1 MQIFN
6 TKKYRLEWERK
17 VEESY
22 NKGKIDGL
30 KEALN
35 SIDNDGNNKKSFK
48 RLTEK
53 ELLFEI
59 MNNLILNN
67 VRLTK
72 LSDKVNEISLINS
85 KELNINNSIENITN
99 IINNI
104 SNLLENEFNQDYINS
119 VSGML
124 KNVED
129 KVNCALDE
137 FGYNNL
143 YSKINSIDVT
153 EINSID
159 VTDDVKMLDDDVFRM
174 DDNID
179 NMKLQINEINKKLN
193 KIKDVLDES
202 LSEYNASSLYA
213 KLREL
218 K

>member
-6 TKKYRLEWERK
+6 TKKYRLEWEKK

-22 NKGKIDGL
+22 NKGKMDGL
-30 KEALN
+30 KEVLN
-35 SIDNDGNNKKSFK
+35 SIDNGSNNRKSFK

-53 ELLFEI
+53 ELLIEI

-72 LSDKVNEISLINS
+72 LNDKVNEISLINS
-85 KELNINNSIENITN
+85 KDYSLENITN
-99 IINNI
+99 TINNI
-104 SNLLENEFNQDYINS
+104 SNMLENEFNQDYTNS

-124 KNVED
+124 KNIED

-143 YSKINSIDVT
+143 YSK
-153 EINSID
+153 INSID

-179 NMKLQINEINKKLN
+179 NMRLQINEINKKLN

>member
-85 KELNINNSIENITN
+85 KDYSLANITN
-99 IINNI
+99 TVNNI
-104 SNLLENEFNQDYINS
+104 SNLLENEFNQDYTNS

-137 FGYNNL
+137 FGHNNL
-143 YSKINSIDVT
+143 YSK
-153 EINSID
+153 INSID
-159 VTDDVKMLDDDVFRM
+159 VTDDVKMLDDDIFRM

-179 NMKLQINEINKKLN
+179 NMRLQINEINKKLN

>member
-6 TKKYRLEWERK
+6 TKKYRLEWEKK

-35 SIDNDGNNKKSFK
+35 SIDNVSNNRKSFK

-53 ELLFEI
+53 ELLIEI

-85 KELNINNSIENITN
+85 KEYSFENITN
-99 IINNI
+99 TINNI
-104 SNLLENEFNQDYINS
+104 SNMLENEFNQDYTNS

-129 KVNCALDE
+129 KVNSALDE

-143 YSKINSIDVT
+143 YSK
-153 EINSID
+153 INSID

-179 NMKLQINEINKKLN
+179 NMRLQINEINKKLN

>member
-85 KELNINNSIENITN
+85 KDYSLENITN
-99 IINNI
+99 TVNNI
-104 SNLLENEFNQDYINS
+104 SNLLENEFNQDYTNS
-119 VSGML
+119 LSGML

-143 YSKINSIDVT
+143 YSK
-153 EINSID
+153 INSID

-202 LSEYNASSLYA
+202 LSEYNSSSLYA

>member
-35 SIDNDGNNKKSFK
+35 SIDNDSNNKKSFK

-85 KELNINNSIENITN
+85 KDYSLENITN
-99 IINNI
+99 TVNNI
-104 SNLLENEFNQDYINS
+104 SNLLENEFNQDYTNS
-119 VSGML
+119 LSGML
-124 KNVED
+124 KNIED

-143 YSKINSIDVT
+143 YSK
-153 EINSID
+153 INSID

>member
-6 TKKYRLEWERK
+6 TKKYRLEWEKK

-35 SIDNDGNNKKSFK
+35 SIDNGSNNRKSFK

-53 ELLFEI
+53 ELLIEI

-85 KELNINNSIENITN
+85 KDLNSDNSLENITN

-104 SNLLENEFNQDYINS
+104 SNLLENEFNQDYTNS

-153 EINSID
+153 
-159 VTDDVKMLDDDVFRM
+159 DDVFRM

-179 NMKLQINEINKKLN
+179 SIKLQINEINKKLN

-202 LSEYNASSLYA
+202 LSEYNSSSLYA

>member
-6 TKKYRLEWERK
+6 TRKYRLEWEKK

-35 SIDNDGNNKKSFK
+35 SIDNGSNNRKSFK

-53 ELLFEI
+53 ELLIEI
-59 MNNLILNN
+59 MSNLILNN

-85 KELNINNSIENITN
+85 KDYSLENITN
-99 IINNI
+99 TVNNI
-104 SNLLENEFNQDYINS
+104 SNLLENEFNQDYTNS
-119 VSGML
+119 LSGML

-143 YSKINSIDVT
+143 YSK
-153 EINSID
+153 INSID

>member
-6 TKKYRLEWERK
+6 TKKYRLEWEKK

-35 SIDNDGNNKKSFK
+35 SIDNGSNNRKSFK

-53 ELLFEI
+53 ELLIEI

-72 LSDKVNEISLINS
+72 LSDKLNEISLINS
-85 KELNINNSIENITN
+85 KKYSLENITN
-99 IINNI
+99 TVNNI
-104 SNLLENEFNQDYINS
+104 SNLLENEFNQDYTNS

-137 FGYNNL
+137 FGHNNL
-143 YSKINSIDVT
+143 YSK
-153 EINSID
+153 INSID

-179 NMKLQINEINKKLN
+179 NMKKKLN

>member
-6 TKKYRLEWERK
+6 TKKYRLEWEKK

-35 SIDNDGNNKKSFK
+35 SIDNGSNNRKSFK

-53 ELLFEI
+53 ELLSEI

-85 KELNINNSIENITN
+85 KDYSLENITN
-99 IINNI
+99 TVNNI
-104 SNLLENEFNQDYINS
+104 SNLLENEFNQDYTNS
-119 VSGML
+119 LSGML

-143 YSKINSIDVT
+143 YFK
-153 EINSID
+153 INSID

>member
-6 TKKYRLEWERK
+6 TKKYRLEWEKK

-35 SIDNDGNNKKSFK
+35 SIDNGSNNIKSFK

-53 ELLFEI
+53 ELLIEI

-72 LSDKVNEISLINS
+72 LSDKLNEISLINS
-85 KELNINNSIENITN
+85 KDYSLENITN
-99 IINNI
+99 TVNNI
-104 SNLLENEFNQDYINS
+104 SNLLENEFNQDYTNS

-137 FGYNNL
+137 FGHNNL
-143 YSKINSIDVT
+143 YSK
-153 EINSID
+153 INSID

>member
-6 TKKYRLEWERK
+6 TKKYRLEWEKK

-35 SIDNDGNNKKSFK
+35 SIENGSNNRKSFK

-53 ELLFEI
+53 ELLIEI

-85 KELNINNSIENITN
+85 KDYSLENITN
-99 IINNI
+99 TVNNI
-104 SNLLENEFNQDYINS
+104 SNLLENEFNQDYYTNS
-119 VSGML
+119 LSGML

-143 YSKINSIDVT
+143 YSK
-153 EINSID
+153 INSID

-193 KIKDVLDES
+193 KIKGVLDES
-202 LSEYNASSLYA
+202 LSEYNSSSLYA

>member
-6 TKKYRLEWERK
+6 TKKYRLEWEKK

-35 SIDNDGNNKKSFK
+35 SIDNVSNNRKSFK

-53 ELLFEI
+53 ELLIEI

-72 LSDKVNEISLINS
+72 LNDKVNEISLINS
-85 KELNINNSIENITN
+85 KDYSLENITN
-99 IINNI
+99 TINNI
-104 SNLLENEFNQDYINS
+104 SNMLENEFNQDYINS

-124 KNVED
+124 KNIED

-137 FGYNNL
+137 FGHNNL
-143 YSKINSIDVT
+143 YSK
-153 EINSID
+153 INSID

>member
-6 TKKYRLEWERK
+6 TKKYRLEWEKK

-22 NKGKIDGL
+22 NKSKMDGL
-30 KEALN
+30 KEVLN
-35 SIDNDGNNKKSFK
+35 SIDNGSNNRKSFK

-53 ELLFEI
+53 EILIKI

-72 LSDKVNEISLINS
+72 LNDKVNEISLINS
-85 KELNINNSIENITN
+85 KDYSLENITN
-99 IINNI
+99 TINNI
-104 SNLLENEFNQDYINS
+104 SNMLENEFNQDYINS

-124 KNVED
+124 KNIED

-143 YSKINSIDVT
+143 YSK
-153 EINSID
+153 INSID

>member
-6 TKKYRLEWERK
+6 TKKYRLEWEKK

-35 SIDNDGNNKKSFK
+35 SIDNVSNNRKSFK

-53 ELLFEI
+53 ELLIEI

-72 LSDKVNEISLINS
+72 LNDKVNEISLINS
-85 KELNINNSIENITN
+85 KDYSLENITN
-99 IINNI
+99 TVNNI
-104 SNLLENEFNQDYINS
+104 SNLLENEFNQDYTNS

-137 FGYNNL
+137 FGHNNL
-143 YSKINSIDVT
+143 YSKINSIDV
-153 EINSID
+153 I
-159 VTDDVKMLDDDVFRM
+159 DDVKMLDDDVFRM

>member
-6 TKKYRLEWERK
+6 TKKYRLEWEKK

-35 SIDNDGNNKKSFK
+35 SIDSGSNNRKSFK

-53 ELLFEI
+53 ELLIEI

-67 VRLTK
+67 VRWTK

-85 KELNINNSIENITN
+85 KEYSFENITN
-99 IINNI
+99 TINNI
-104 SNLLENEFNQDYINS
+104 SNMLENEFNQDYTNS

-124 KNVED
+124 KNIED

-137 FGYNNL
+137 FGHNNL
-143 YSKINSIDVT
+143 YAK
-153 EINSID
+153 INSID
-159 VTDDVKMLDDDVFRM
+159 VTDDVKMLDDDIFRM

-179 NMKLQINEINKKLN
+179 NMKLQMNEINKKLN

>member
-6 TKKYRLEWERK
+6 TKKYRLEWEKK

-22 NKGKIDGL
+22 NKGKMDGL

-35 SIDNDGNNKKSFK
+35 SIDNGSNNRKRFK

-53 ELLFEI
+53 ELLIEI

-85 KELNINNSIENITN
+85 KDYSLENITN
-99 IINNI
+99 TVNNI
-104 SNLLENEFNQDYINS
+104 SNLLENEFNQDYTNS
-119 VSGML
+119 LSGML

-143 YSKINSIDVT
+143 YSK
-153 EINSID
+153 INSID

>member
-6 TKKYRLEWERK
+6 TKKYRLEWEKK

-22 NKGKIDGL
+22 NKGKMDGL

-35 SIDNDGNNKKSFK
+35 SIDNGSNNRKRFK

-53 ELLFEI
+53 ELLIEI

-72 LSDKVNEISLINS
+72 LSDKVN
-85 KELNINNSIENITN
+85 NI
-99 IINNI
+99 
-104 SNLLENEFNQDYINS
+104 
-119 VSGML
+119 
-124 KNVED
+124 ED

-143 YSKINSIDVT
+143 YSK
-153 EINSID
+153 INSID

>member
-6 TKKYRLEWERK
+6 TKKYRLEWEKK

-35 SIDNDGNNKKSFK
+35 SIDNGSNNRKSFK

-53 ELLFEI
+53 ELLIEI

-72 LSDKVNEISLINS
+72 LGDKVNEISLINS
-85 KELNINNSIENITN
+85 KDLNSENYLENITN
-99 IINNI
+99 TVNNI
-104 SNLLENEFNQDYINS
+104 SNLLENEFNQDYTNS
-119 VSGML
+119 LS
-124 KNVED
+124 
-129 KVNCALDE
+129 
-137 FGYNNL
+137 
-143 YSKINSIDVT
+143 
-153 EINSID
+153 
-159 VTDDVKMLDDDVFRM
+159 RM

-202 LSEYNASSLYA
+202 LSEYNSSSLYA

>member
-1 MQIFN
+1 M
-6 TKKYRLEWERK
+6 
-17 VEESY
+17 
-22 NKGKIDGL
+22 DGL
-30 KEALN
+30 KEVLN
-35 SIDNDGNNKKSFK
+35 SIDNGSNNRKSFK

-53 ELLFEI
+53 EILIKI

-67 VRLTK
+67 VRLKK
-72 LSDKVNEISLINS
+72 LNDKVNEISLINS
-85 KELNINNSIENITN
+85 KDYSLENITN
-99 IINNI
+99 TINNI
-104 SNLLENEFNQDYINS
+104 SNLLENEFNQDYTNS
-119 VSGML
+119 LSGML

-143 YSKINSIDVT
+143 YSK
-153 EINSID
+153 INSID

>member
-6 TKKYRLEWERK
+6 TKKYRLEWEKK

-35 SIDNDGNNKKSFK
+35 SIDNGSNNRKSFK

-53 ELLFEI
+53 ELLIEI

-72 LSDKVNEISLINS
+72 LSDKLNEISLINS
-85 KELNINNSIENITN
+85 KKYSLENITN
-99 IINNI
+99 TVNNI
-104 SNLLENEFNQDYINS
+104 SNLLENEFNQDYTNS

-137 FGYNNL
+137 FGHNNL
-143 YSKINSIDVT
+143 YSK
-153 EINSID
+153 INSID

>member
-6 TKKYRLEWERK
+6 TKKYRLKWEKK

-35 SIDNDGNNKKSFK
+35 FIDKGSNNRKSFK

-53 ELLFEI
+53 ELLIEI

-85 KELNINNSIENITN
+85 KDYSLENITN
-99 IINNI
+99 TVNNI
-104 SNLLENEFNQDYINS
+104 SNLLENEFNQDYTNS

-143 YSKINSIDVT
+143 YSK
-153 EINSID
+153 INSID

>member
-6 TKKYRLEWERK
+6 TKKYRLEWEKK

-35 SIDNDGNNKKSFK
+35 SIDNGSNNRKSFK

-53 ELLFEI
+53 ELLIEI

-85 KELNINNSIENITN
+85 KEYSFENITN
-99 IINNI
+99 TINNI
-104 SNLLENEFNQDYINS
+104 SNMLENEFNQDYTNS

-124 KNVED
+124 KNIED
-129 KVNCALDE
+129 KVNCSLDE
-137 FGYNNL
+137 FGHNNL
-143 YSKINSIDVT
+143 YAK
-153 EINSID
+153 INSID

-179 NMKLQINEINKKLN
+179 NMRLQINEINKKLN

>member
-6 TKKYRLEWERK
+6 TKKYRLEWEKK

-35 SIDNDGNNKKSFK
+35 SIDNGSNNRKSFK

-53 ELLFEI
+53 ELLIEI

-85 KELNINNSIENITN
+85 KDLNSDNSLENITN
-99 IINNI
+99 TVNNI
-104 SNLLENEFNQDYINS
+104 SNLLENEFNQDYTNS
-119 VSGML
+119 LSGML

-143 YSKINSIDVT
+143 YSKINSI
-153 EINSID
+153 
-159 VTDDVKMLDDDVFRM
+159 DVFRM

>member
-6 TKKYRLEWERK
+6 TKKYRLEWEKK

-35 SIDNDGNNKKSFK
+35 SIDNSSNNRKSFK

-53 ELLFEI
+53 ELMIEI

-72 LSDKVNEISLINS
+72 LNDKVNEISLINS
-85 KELNINNSIENITN
+85 KDYSLENITN

-104 SNLLENEFNQDYINS
+104 SNMLENEFNQDYINS

-124 KNVED
+124 KNIED

-143 YSKINSIDVT
+143 YSK
-153 EINSID
+153 INSID

>member
-6 TKKYRLEWERK
+6 TKKYRLEWEKK

-35 SIDNDGNNKKSFK
+35 FIENGSNNRKSFK

-53 ELLFEI
+53 ELLIEI

-85 KELNINNSIENITN
+85 KDYSLENITN
-99 IINNI
+99 TVNNI
-104 SNLLENEFNQDYINS
+104 SNLLENEFNQDYTNS
-119 VSGML
+119 LSGML

-143 YSKINSIDVT
+143 YSK
-153 EINSID
+153 INSID

-202 LSEYNASSLYA
+202 LSEYNSSSLYA

>member
-6 TKKYRLEWERK
+6 TRKYRLEWEKK

-35 SIDNDGNNKKSFK
+35 SIDNGSNNRKSFK

-53 ELLFEI
+53 ELLIEI

-85 KELNINNSIENITN
+85 KDLNSDNSLENITN

-104 SNLLENEFNQDYINS
+104 SNLLENEFNQDYTNS

-137 FGYNNL
+137 FGHNNL

-153 EINSID
+153 
-159 VTDDVKMLDDDVFRM
+159 DDVFRM

>member
-6 TKKYRLEWERK
+6 TKKYRLEWEKK

-35 SIDNDGNNKKSFK
+35 SIDNGINNRKSFK

-53 ELLFEI
+53 ELLIEI

-85 KELNINNSIENITN
+85 KDYSLENITN
-99 IINNI
+99 TVNNI
-104 SNLLENEFNQDYINS
+104 SNLLENEFNQDYTNS
-119 VSGML
+119 LSGMI

-143 YSKINSIDVT
+143 YSK
-153 EINSID
+153 INSID

>member
-6 TKKYRLEWERK
+6 TKKYRLEWEKK

-35 SIDNDGNNKKSFK
+35 SIDNGSNNRKSFK

-53 ELLFEI
+53 ELLIEI

-85 KELNINNSIENITN
+85 EELNTNNSLENITN
-99 IINNI
+99 TVNNI
-104 SNLLENEFNQDYINS
+104 SNLLENEFNQDYTNS
-119 VSGML
+119 LSGML
-124 KNVED
+124 KNIED
-129 KVNCALDE
+129 KANCALDE
-137 FGYNNL
+137 FGHNNL
-143 YSKINSIDVT
+143 YSK
-153 EINSID
+153 INSID

-179 NMKLQINEINKKLN
+179 NMRLQINEINKKLN

-202 LSEYNASSLYA
+202 LGEYNASSLYA

>member
-6 TKKYRLEWERK
+6 TKKYRLEWEKK

-22 NKGKIDGL
+22 SKGKIDGL

-35 SIDNDGNNKKSFK
+35 SMDNGSNNRKSFK

-53 ELLFEI
+53 ELLIEI

-85 KELNINNSIENITN
+85 KELNTNNSLENIIN

-104 SNLLENEFNQDYINS
+104 SNLLENEFNQDYTNS
-119 VSGML
+119 LSGML
-124 KNVED
+124 KNIED

-137 FGYNNL
+137 FGHNNL
-143 YSKINSIDVT
+143 YSK
-153 EINSID
+153 INSID

-202 LSEYNASSLYA
+202 LNEYNASSLYA

>member
-6 TKKYRLEWERK
+6 TKKYRLEWGKK

-35 SIDNDGNNKKSFK
+35 SIDSGSNNRKSFK

-53 ELLFEI
+53 ELLIEI

-85 KELNINNSIENITN
+85 KEYSFENITN
-99 IINNI
+99 TINNI
-104 SNLLENEFNQDYINS
+104 SNMLENEFNQDYTNS

-124 KNVED
+124 KNIED

-137 FGYNNL
+137 FGHNNL
-143 YSKINSIDVT
+143 YAK
-153 EINSID
+153 INSID

-179 NMKLQINEINKKLN
+179 NMKLQINEINKKLT

>member
-85 KELNINNSIENITN
+85 KDYSLENITN
-99 IINNI
+99 TVNNI
-104 SNLLENEFNQDYINS
+104 SNLLENEFNQDYTNS

-143 YSKINSIDVT
+143 YSK
-153 EINSID
+153 INSID

>member
-6 TKKYRLEWERK
+6 TKKYRLEWEKK

-35 SIDNDGNNKKSFK
+35 SIDNSSNNRKSFK

-53 ELLFEI
+53 ELMIEI

-72 LSDKVNEISLINS
+72 LNDKVNEISLINS
-85 KELNINNSIENITN
+85 KDYSLENITN
-99 IINNI
+99 TINNI
-104 SNLLENEFNQDYINS
+104 SNMLENEFNQDYINS

-124 KNVED
+124 KNIED

-143 YSKINSIDVT
+143 YSK
-153 EINSID
+153 INSID

>member
-6 TKKYRLEWERK
+6 TKKYRLEWEKK

-35 SIDNDGNNKKSFK
+35 SIDNGSNNRKSFK

-53 ELLFEI
+53 ELLIEI

-104 SNLLENEFNQDYINS
+104 SNLLENEFNQDYTNS
-119 VSGML
+119 LSGML

-143 YSKINSIDVT
+143 YSK
-153 EINSID
+153 INSID

-193 KIKDVLDES
+193 KIKDVL
-202 LSEYNASSLYA
+202 LLVYMQN
-213 KLREL
+213 
-218 K
+218 

>member
-6 TKKYRLEWERK
+6 TKKYRLEWEKK

-35 SIDNDGNNKKSFK
+35 SIDNGSNNRKSFK

-53 ELLFEI
+53 ELLIEI

-72 LSDKVNEISLINS
+72 LSDKVNEISKDLNS
-85 KELNINNSIENITN
+85 ENYFENITN
-99 IINNI
+99 TVNNI
-104 SNLLENEFNQDYINS
+104 SNLLENEFNQDYTNS
-119 VSGML
+119 LSGML

-143 YSKINSIDVT
+143 YSK
-153 EINSID
+153 INSID

-202 LSEYNASSLYA
+202 LSEYNSSSLYA

>member
-6 TKKYRLEWERK
+6 TKKYRLEWEKK

-35 SIDNDGNNKKSFK
+35 SIDSGSNNRKSFK

-53 ELLFEI
+53 ELLIEI

-85 KELNINNSIENITN
+85 KEYSFENITN
-99 IINNI
+99 TINNI
-104 SNLLENEFNQDYINS
+104 SNMLENEFNQDYTNS

-124 KNVED
+124 KNIED

-137 FGYNNL
+137 FGHNNL
-143 YSKINSIDVT
+143 YAK
-153 EINSID
+153 INSID
-159 VTDDVKMLDDDVFRM
+159 VTDDVKMLDDDIFRM

-179 NMKLQINEINKKLN
+179 NMKLQMNEINKKLN

>member
-6 TKKYRLEWERK
+6 TKKYRLEWEKK

-22 NKGKIDGL
+22 NKGKMDGL

-35 SIDNDGNNKKSFK
+35 SIDNGSNNRKRFK

-53 ELLFEI
+53 ELLIEI

-85 KELNINNSIENITN
+85 KDYSLENITN
-99 IINNI
+99 TVNNI
-104 SNLLENEFNQDYINS
+104 SNLLENEFNQDYTNS
-119 VSGML
+119 LSGML

-143 YSKINSIDVT
+143 YSKIN
-153 EINSID
+153 NID
-159 VTDDVKMLDDDVFRM
+159 VTDDLKMLDDDVFRM

>member
-6 TKKYRLEWERK
+6 TKKYRLEWEKK

-35 SIDNDGNNKKSFK
+35 SIDNGSNNRKSFK

-53 ELLFEI
+53 ELLIEI

-85 KELNINNSIENITN
+85 KDLNSENYFENITN
-99 IINNI
+99 TVNNI
-104 SNLLENEFNQDYINS
+104 SNLLENEFNQDYTNS
-119 VSGML
+119 LSGML

-143 YSKINSIDVT
+143 YSK
-153 EINSID
+153 INSID

-202 LSEYNASSLYA
+202 LGEYNASSLYA

>member
-6 TKKYRLEWERK
+6 TKKYRLEWEKK

-35 SIDNDGNNKKSFK
+35 SIDNSSNNRKSFK
-48 RLTEK
+48 KLTEK
-53 ELLFEI
+53 ELMIEI

-72 LSDKVNEISLINS
+72 LNDKVNEISLINS
-85 KELNINNSIENITN
+85 KDYSLENITN
-99 IINNI
+99 TINNI
-104 SNLLENEFNQDYINS
+104 SNMLENEFNQDYINS

-124 KNVED
+124 KNIED

-143 YSKINSIDVT
+143 YSK
-153 EINSID
+153 INSID